1 LVIPYVRNAQTSATT
16 DAIAGI
22 MGTEVDLAIV
32 SVLPPRVVSLKAS
45 VATGGEK
52 LPDN

>member
-1 LVIPYVRNAQTSATT
+1 MPYVRNAQTSATT

-22 MGTEVDLAIV
+22 MGTEVVLATT
-32 SVLPPRVVSLKAS
+32 SVPPTRVLSLKAS
-45 VATGGEK
+45 VATCGDK